1 MIEFISDSV
10 NVCQSSVFQGESA
23 VKQASNTHS
32 YRFMGYESWSR
43 QFRLAGFKSV
53 LSILT
58 LICSTV
64 KVNTIS
70 LFVI

>member
-43 QFRLAGFKSV
+43 V
-53 LSILT
+53 
-58 LICSTV
+58 
-64 KVNTIS
+64 
-70 LFVI
+70 